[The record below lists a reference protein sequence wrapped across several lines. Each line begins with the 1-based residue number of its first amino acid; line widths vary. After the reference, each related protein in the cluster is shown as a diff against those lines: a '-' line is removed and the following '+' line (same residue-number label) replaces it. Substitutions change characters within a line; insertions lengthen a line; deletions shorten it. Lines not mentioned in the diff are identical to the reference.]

1 MQTDAQWQQRNEST
15 ENEVGVTFVLCI
27 TRVIHARARPSYT
40 QTRASEGTDARETRL
55 LCGVSVS
62 TTGTNMWSMF
72 SFIKLTLTI
81 FIYVFYRLKWKK
93 GTKPMIRHPST
104 VMSQIDEIMLEE
116 QSDKALDCVSVR
128 SSRFSIPSL
137 HLSSLSINRIRK
149 DDCRP

>member
-1 MQTDAQWQQRNEST
+1 
-15 ENEVGVTFVLCI
+15 
-27 TRVIHARARPSYT
+27 
-40 QTRASEGTDARETRL
+40 
-55 LCGVSVS
+55 
-62 TTGTNMWSMF
+62 
-72 SFIKLTLTI
+72 
-81 FIYVFYRLKWKK
+81 
-93 GTKPMIRHPST
+93 MIRHPST